1 MAKQIHF
8 VVLYDEETDTF
19 EMDYETLGI
28 KFHDQTVWDTETELW
43 DTPTPEELS
52 NEVNLS
58 GDILAKAIKNLS
70 VRNNNE

>member
-1 MAKQIHF
+1 MTKQIHF

-19 EMDYETLGI
+19 EMDYETLGA
-28 KFHDQTVWDTETELW
+28 KFNDETVWDVETEVW
-43 DTPTPEELS
+43 CHPDPEELP

-70 VRNNNE
+70 VRNNND